1 MSQMPSQPVYEPQ
14 PGRAAG
20 AYVVGILGSFLILA
34 ALAWAIHHYTRPAP
48 LGEDRARVRA
58 KALAELR
65 AAETEA
71 LEHTGWVDP
80 VKGIVRLRIEDA
92 MKMVER
98 DWGQNPAAARS
109 NLISRVEK
117 ATAVP
122 PKAPEKPSQFE

>member
-1 MSQMPSQPVYEPQ
+1 MNPASGAPEYERR
-14 PGRAAG
+14 PGRAVG
-20 AYVVGILGSFLILA
+20 AYVVGILGSFLIVA
-34 ALAWAIHHYTRPAP
+34 ALAWAIYRYTKPAA
-48 LGEDRARVRA
+48 LGEDRATVRA
-58 KALAELR
+58 KALADLR
-65 AAETEA
+65 AAEAEA
-71 LEHTGWVDP
+71 LQHTGWVDP

-109 NLISRVEK
+109 NLIARVEK

>member
-1 MSQMPSQPVYEPQ
+1 VSQQNQPTTYEQ
-14 PGRAAG
+14 PGRAVG
-20 AYVVGILGSFLILA
+20 AYVVGIVGSFLILA
-34 ALAWAIHHYTRPAP
+34 GLAWAIHHYTKPAP
-48 LGEDRARVRA
+48 LGVDRNQVRA

-80 VKGIVRLRIEDA
+80 AKGIVRLRIEDA

-98 DWGQNPAAARS
+98 DWSQNPAVAHS
-109 NLISRVEK
+109 NLVARVEK

-122 PKAPEKPSQFE
+122 PKPPEKPSQFE